1 MAEREKILAFGDG
14 AAVLRALEQY
24 FRLVPAMA
32 ERYELLDVCDYG
44 TPVSAEVYA
53 AAEIVMFGLYRRYG
67 VRLRAEG
74 IPALESRLRK
84 GKKGMLYD
92 FGNFRLIRNPLV
104 WVIPGEIPLS
114 VKLHDLMHAD
124 DLLQELSSLRRIF
137 QKDIFVID
145 GHLR

>member
-1 MAEREKILAFGDG
+1 MTGRKKILAFGDS
-14 AAVLRALEQY
+14 AVVLRSLEQY

-74 IPALESRLRK
+74 IPALENRLRK
-84 GKKGMLYD
+84 GKKGLLYD
-92 FGNFRLIRNPLV
+92 FGNVRLIRHPLI
-104 WVIPGEIPLS
+104 WVIPGEIPLF
-114 VKLHDLMHAD
+114 VKLHDLMRAG
-124 DLLQELSSLRRIF
+124 DLLQELSSLRQIF
-137 QKDIFVID
+137 QKDIFAID
-145 GHLR
+145 GHLK